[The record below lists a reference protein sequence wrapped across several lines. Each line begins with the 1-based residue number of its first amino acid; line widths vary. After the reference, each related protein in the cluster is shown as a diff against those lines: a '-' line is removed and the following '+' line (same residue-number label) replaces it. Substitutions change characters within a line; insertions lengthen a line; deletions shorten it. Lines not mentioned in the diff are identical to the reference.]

1 MTSSS
6 SSSSASRLPAQAD
19 NALPPGTSEL
29 EVSLAAV
36 ELAIATLGQTLAR
49 PDIAAIEAA
58 STALHEAMR
67 AAMNQFAQVAR
78 RGTMPVALRTR
89 FAIANGQISAQRE
102 ALFRATSLVEQNL
115 EILIPRPMA
124 ETSVYSASGASQRGP
139 GRMIAAS

>member
-1 MTSSS
+1 MTTSH
-6 SSSSASRLPAQAD
+6 SASRPPAQAG
-19 NALPPGTSEL
+19 NALPPDTSEL

-36 ELAIATLGQTLAR
+36 ELAIATLGHTLTR

-58 STALHEAMR
+58 SATLHDAMR
-67 AAMNQFAQVAR
+67 AAMNSFAQVAR
-78 RGTMPVALRTR
+78 RGTMPLALRTR
-89 FAIANGQISAQRE
+89 FAMANGQIAAQRE
-102 ALFRATSLVEQNL
+102 ALFRATSIVEQGL

>member
-1 MTSSS
+1 MTTSPA
-6 SSSSASRLPAQAD
+6 ASRVPAQASV
-19 NALPPGTSEL
+19 PPGTSEL

-36 ELAIATLGQTLAR
+36 ELAIATLGHTLSQ

-58 STALHEAMR
+58 STALHESMR
-67 AAMNQFAQVAR
+67 AAMSQFAQVAR
-78 RGTMPVALRTR
+78 RGNMPVALRTR
-89 FAIANGQISAQRE
+89 FAMANGQIAAQRE
-102 ALFRATSLVEQNL
+102 ALYRATSMVEQNL